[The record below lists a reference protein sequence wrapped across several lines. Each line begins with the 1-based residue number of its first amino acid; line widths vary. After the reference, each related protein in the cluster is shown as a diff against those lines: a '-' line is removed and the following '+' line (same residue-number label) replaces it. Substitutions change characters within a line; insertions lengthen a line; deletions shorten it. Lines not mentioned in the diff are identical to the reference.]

1 MLFFLF
7 SCYRLLR
14 DEPPVLLLPRLL
26 IVNCVIIIYVYSIRL
41 LIVKYPYIR
50 SPIATSRCRALYLNI
65 LRRSIIE
72 WIVQLLF
79 KNASIQKFVIL
90 GPSSH
95 SSMHTSR
102 CNRWSLNNPDRIQL
116 ILLLW
121 NVTTLHQQRNMIWL
135 IRWLWRLLCEAKCLF
150 VEPIGSDGCS
160 ILALRYLMGAGGRY
174 SDWTQNLVLLLLLLR
189 LNVLTRWMSVLLLL
203 DWMDKGWLLTV
214 YLYNLLLA

>member
-14 DEPPVLLLPRLL
+14 DESPVLLLPRLL

-50 SPIATSRCRALYLNI
+50 SPIATSRSRALYLNI

-95 SSMHTSR
+95 SSMHASR
-102 CNRWSLNNPDRIQL
+102 RNRWSLNTPDRIQL

>member
-14 DEPPVLLLPRLL
+14 DESPVLLLPRLL

-90 GPSSH
+90 RPSSH

-102 CNRWSLNNPDRIQL
+102 CNRWSLNTPDRIQL